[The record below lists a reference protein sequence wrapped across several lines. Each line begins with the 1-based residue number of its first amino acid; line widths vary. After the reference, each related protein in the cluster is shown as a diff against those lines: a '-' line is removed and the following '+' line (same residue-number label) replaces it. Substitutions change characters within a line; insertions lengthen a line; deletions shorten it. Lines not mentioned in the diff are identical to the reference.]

1 MNWKYFLPCFCN
13 IAPVFLYPEASNP
26 FSFYPHHATKQ
37 SKTAQKRSSV
47 PFCFLRQ
54 KIFFSDTM
62 RKRVRLLNNFHK
74 QCEKIVEK
82 QRKFEQK
89 KSPSDGYF
97 V

>member
-1 MNWKYFLPCFCN
+1 MPRSKQFFFILSSPRNK
-13 IAPVFLYPEASNP
+13 
-26 FSFYPHHATKQ
+26 TKQ
-37 SKTAQKRSSV
+37 NGTEAF
-47 PFCFLRQ
+47 FCAILFFAA
-54 KIFFSDTM
+54 KKFFSDTM